1 MKFSES
7 WLRTFVD
14 PDCTSD
20 ELAHALTMAGLEVE
34 NVELV
39 AASFENVVVAEVLRV
54 EKHPEAERLNICQV
68 NIGTLTE
75 EPLQI
80 VCGATNVK
88 TGIKVPCA
96 MIGARLPGIEIKKAK
111 LRGVLSS
118 GMLCS
123 ARELG
128 LCENAD
134 GLLILPDD
142 APVGQDFRNYYALN
156 DKVFTLNLTPNRADC
171 LGVYGVA
178 REISAI
184 TDAVLL
190 PLKMNP
196 VSHEIPDMIAVQIA
210 EPDACPLYYGR
221 IMRGIDLNVDT
232 PLWMRQRLERS
243 GLRSINAVVDITN
256 YVLLETG
263 QPMHAFDLA
272 KLDGAIQVRY
282 AKAGEKIKLLN
293 DTEIVLAPDMLVI
306 ADDSKPVALAGI
318 MGGVESSV
326 VSDTTD
332 VFLECAFFKP
342 DIITGKSFT
351 LGFSSDSAHRFE
363 RGVDFAA
370 TGKVLEYATVLIQS
384 VCGGKTGPAVET
396 KYQLPERCPVTVR
409 IDRVRRVLGVSLTV
423 EQISEYFKR
432 QQFIF
437 SENGGIFCVTPPS
450 YRFDLAIEEDF
461 IEELAR
467 IHGYDSIQ
475 AQQPKTELSMLAAPE
490 KKHTSSAIKQM
501 LVMRD
506 YQEVINYA
514 FVDEFWEQ
522 DLLQNSTPIA
532 LKNPIASH
540 MNVMRS
546 SLIGGLISNLQFNLN
561 RKQDR
566 VRLFEMG
573 GCFESDSTGNY
584 RQLDKLAGLGYGNVH
599 PEQWSESARIIDFF
613 DMKADI
619 EVLFHAREVSFQPG
633 SHPAFHPG
641 KSAKIIVEQNVAGW
655 LGELHPRWQKKFD
668 LPRPAIL
675 FELTLDSLLSKSLVN
690 AKEMSKYPPVRR
702 DIAVIVDHR
711 IAVQS
716 LLDVL
721 RESKSEIVTEIAL
734 FDMYR
739 GESIGEN
746 KKSLAFRVLLQ
757 DIEKTLTDEDI
768 DTTMSGLLRVLE
780 QKFDAVL
787 RV

>member
-34 NVELV
+34 NVEPV

-54 EKHPEAERLNICQV
+54 EKHPEADRLNICQV
-68 NIGTLTE
+68 SIGTLTE

-80 VCGATNVK
+80 VCGAANVK

-306 ADDSKPVALAGI
+306 ADDSKPVALAGT

-384 VCGGKTGPAVET
+384 VCGGKIGPAMET

-409 IDRVRRVLGVSLTV
+409 IERVRRVLGISLTV

-437 SENGGIFCVTPPS
+437 SENGGVFCVTPPS

-475 AQQPKTELSMLAAPE
+475 AQQPKTELSMLVAPE

-514 FVDEFWEQ
+514 FVDELWEQ

-573 GCFESDSTGNY
+573 GCFERDSTGNY

-599 PEQWSESARIIDFF
+599 PEQWGESARAIDFF
-613 DMKADI
+613 EMKADI

-633 SHPAFHPG
+633 SHPVFHPG

-675 FELTLDSLLSKSLVN
+675 FELTLDSLLPKSLVN

-780 QKFDAVL
+780 QKFGAVL

>member
-14 PDCTSD
+14 PDCTGD

-34 NVELV
+34 NVEPV

-54 EKHPEAERLNICQV
+54 EKHPEADRLNICQV

-80 VCGATNVK
+80 VCGAANVK

-293 DTEIVLAPDMLVI
+293 DTEIVLVPDMLVI
-306 ADDSKPVALAGI
+306 ADGSKPVALAGI

-332 VFLECAFFKP
+332 IFLECAFFKP

-384 VCGGKTGPAVET
+384 VCGGKIGPAVET

-409 IDRVRRVLGVSLTV
+409 IERVRRVLGISLTV

-437 SENGGIFCVTPPS
+437 SENGGVFCVTPPS

-475 AQQPKTELSMLAAPE
+475 AQQPKTELSMLVAPE

-573 GCFESDSTGNY
+573 GCFERDSTGNY

-599 PEQWSESARIIDFF
+599 PEQWGESARTIDFF
-613 DMKADI
+613 EMKADI
-619 EVLFHAREVSFQPG
+619 EVLFHAREVNFQPG

-675 FELTLDSLLSKSLVN
+675 FELTLDSLLPKSLVN

-780 QKFDAVL
+780 QKFGAVL